1 MIRISLTPGKAQAIR
16 VTLADQDCLIRLV
29 QRDSGLYM
37 DLTANDTVVLTGVP
51 CLYATRI
58 VRYKYLP
65 FKGDLFFLDKE
76 GSNDPVSDGLGIR
89 FNLYYVED

>member
-16 VTLADQDCLIRLV
+16 VNLADQNCLIRIV

-37 DLTANDTVVLTGVP
+37 DLTADGITVLTGVP

-58 VRYKYLP
+58 VRYKHLP
-65 FKGDLFFLDKE
+65 FKGDLFFLDKK
-76 GSNDPVSDGLGIR
+76 GSDDPTGDQLGDR
-89 FNLYYVED
+89 FNLYYIED

>member
-1 MIRISLTPGKAQAIR
+1 MIKISLTPGKAQAVR

-37 DLTANDTVVLTGVP
+37 DLTANGIVVFTGVP

-58 VRYKYLP
+58 VRYQYLP

-76 GSNDPVSDGLGIR
+76 GDSDPEGDSLGIR